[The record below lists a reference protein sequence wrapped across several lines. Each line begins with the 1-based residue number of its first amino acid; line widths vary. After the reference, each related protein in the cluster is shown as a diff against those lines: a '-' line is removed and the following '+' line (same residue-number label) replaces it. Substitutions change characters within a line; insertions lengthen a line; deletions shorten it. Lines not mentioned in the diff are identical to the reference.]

1 MTEVI
6 IDTDKQSKR
15 RLPTWMH
22 GNDTLKN
29 EKLGNLDESCSIS
42 GNQTAPL
49 GTVSMVESMSSE
61 ADLILAEPKKNLDGK
76 EILAKNCSK
85 KNTRKSKKCDGSKD
99 FTFKS
104 SGTKRKPEVKN
115 VECGESMDIQHMKLK
130 VAKSNSVKVL
140 SQGMTGDAAELTV
153 EDLISIAE
161 EFLTSDKEM
170 QKEQSVARKSESNS
184 IPISSSESSIPHRG
198 EFRSCQVLSK
208 CTQTRSSHLK
218 ESATSTKK
226 IIGSGDA
233 AQDMLEL
240 FLGPLLNKSPP
251 VKEPDPDVTR
261 ELLASTY
268 ESGSLVRS
276 FVDVAKQVTFIK
288 KKSSLKDKVAMFF

>member
-6 IDTDKQSKR
+6 IDTDKRSKR

-22 GNDTLKN
+22 VNDTLKN
-29 EKLGNLDESCSIS
+29 EKLGSLDESCSIS
-42 GNQTAPL
+42 GNQTAPQ

-61 ADLILAEPKKNLDGK
+61 ADVILAELKKHLDSK

-99 FTFKS
+99 FTCKS

-115 VECGESMDIQHMKLK
+115 VECGKSMEIQHMKLK
-130 VAKSNSVKVL
+130 SAKRNSVKVL
-140 SQGMTGDAAELTV
+140 SEGMTGDAAELTV
-153 EDLISIAE
+153 EDLISIAG

-170 QKEQSVARKSESNS
+170 QNEQSVALKSESVS
-184 IPISSSESSIPHRG
+184 IPISSSKSSIPHRG
-198 EFRSCQVLSK
+198 EFRSFQVLSK
-208 CTQTRSSHLK
+208 CTKKHRE
-218 ESATSTKK
+218 ESATSAKE
-226 IIGSGDA
+226 IIRSGDA

-240 FLGPLLNKSPP
+240 FLGPLLNRAPA

-261 ELLASTY
+261 ELLTSTCK
-268 ESGSLVRS
+268 SDRLVRS
-276 FVDVAKQVTFIK
+276 FVDIAKQATLVK
-288 KKSSLKDKVAMFF
+288 KKSSLKDKVALFF